1 MGITSTTVEQA
12 INNTNFIKSNG
23 YSSDFR
29 YLYLTLTDAQ
39 IRNENQLKN
48 LVISNNGNRIVLLG
62 DIADINIH
70 QAKQYIKVNA
80 NGKESILIAVI
91 QQPNANVVELTKA
104 MNAKINDLQKR

>member
-1 MGITSTTVEQA
+1 M
-12 INNTNFIKSNG
+12 
-23 YSSDFR
+23 
-29 YLYLTLTDAQ
+29 
-39 IRNENQLKN
+39 
-48 LVISNNGNRIVLLG
+48 LLG

-104 MNAKINDLQKR
+104 MNAKLMICKNVDQRCCIKTLLRSGRLCK